1 MDESGHDHRE
11 MPYEVRGG
19 IAIHASKLWPFVQQ
33 IQRLEYSSYG
43 AILSEFRSELKGSKL
58 LDKDRFA
65 WSLQSGRLGDDER
78 RKHCRSFLTKG
89 LEKKAP
95 IQVEFTA
102 YGQASLEMARG
113 LFQLLHQ
120 HDARLFAAAIPRGVQ
135 PPANYQAEDYLRKD
149 QVFLLER
156 FFYFLESKREYGLL
170 VMDQMEKTA
179 DRRFVRRLHNY
190 FQNTQTGRYRS
201 KWIVPTPFF
210 VSSDMSYPVQV
221 ADLCIYCINWG
232 FRVPAIGMDQPNRAE
247 ITAEFG
253 PWVDRLQFEGDGYKD
268 GNVFHTYGVVFVP
281 DPYTSR

>member
-43 AILSEFRSELKGSKL
+43 AVLSEFRSELKGSKL

-156 FFYFLESKREYGLL
+156 FFTSWNRSASTDCSSWIRWRKRLIVDLFDACITIFRIRRREGT
-170 VMDQMEKTA
+170 DQSGSSLPPFSY
-179 DRRFVRRLHNY
+179 R
-190 FQNTQTGRYRS
+190 QT
-201 KWIVPTPFF
+201 
-210 VSSDMSYPVQV
+210 
-221 ADLCIYCINWG
+221 
-232 FRVPAIGMDQPNRAE
+232 
-247 ITAEFG
+247 
-253 PWVDRLQFEGDGYKD
+253 
-268 GNVFHTYGVVFVP
+268 
-281 DPYTSR
+281 